1 MSQEK
6 RKAKLVIQREV
17 NPKGKPKTRL
27 HRKAGHFSISQRLWY
42 SRQSNSETSKDVH
55 L

>member
-1 MSQEK
+1 MSREK

-17 NPKGKPKTRL
+17 NPKGKPKTHL

-42 SRQSNSETSKDVH
+42 SHQSNSETSKDVH